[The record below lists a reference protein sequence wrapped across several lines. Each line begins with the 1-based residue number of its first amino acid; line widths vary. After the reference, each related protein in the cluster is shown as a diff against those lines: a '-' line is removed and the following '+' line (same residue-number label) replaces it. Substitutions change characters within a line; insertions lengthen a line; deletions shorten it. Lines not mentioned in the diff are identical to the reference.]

1 MESVL
6 GMKSQINQLKSEA
19 EANYA
24 ANRWEDSAKT
34 YEHLV
39 GLAQDNND
47 LGLAIDFALA
57 AVRAWK
63 NLIDKASRINKLYQ
77 AIGIIGLKKAA
88 IGFEDIAKE
97 AVIRKDQKQAA
108 TNFED
113 AADGYSYILSFDKAK
128 SCYEKSVEIF
138 EDLSSQAKKNNDV
151 EGSIH
156 LFERTSNLY
165 SKISLLLKR
174 ILIQNKNLDSNSR
187 KLLIEEKDKTA
198 ELAKEAKKSIAKAH
212 EELAIFYLKKKDSD
226 FNSVA
231 EKEYSNA
238 IKILQ
243 SIGETQE
250 AKKLNTKKNKIGK

>member
-1 MESVL
+1 
-6 GMKSQINQLKSEA
+6 MKSQINQLKSEA

-24 ANRWEDSAKT
+24 ASRWEDSAKT

-47 LGLAIDFALA
+47 LALAIDFALA
-57 AVRAWK
+57 AIRSWK

-97 AVIRKDQKQAA
+97 AVIRKNPKQAA

-128 SCYEKSVEIF
+128 KCYEQSVEIF
-138 EDLSSQAKKNNDV
+138 EDLSNQAKKNNDI

-156 LFERTSNLY
+156 LFDRTSNLY
-165 SKISLLLKR
+165 SKISLLLKKV
-174 ILIQNKNLDSNSR
+174 LLQNKNLDSNSR
-187 KLLIEEKDKTA
+187 ELIIKEKDETA
-198 ELAKEAKKSIAKAH
+198 ELAKEAKKNIAKAH
-212 EELAIFYLKKKDSD
+212 EELASFYLKKNDSD
-226 FNSVA
+226 FDSVA

-250 AKKLNTKKNKIGK
+250 ARKLESKKNKIGK

>member
-1 MESVL
+1 
-6 GMKSQINQLKSEA
+6 MKSQINQLKSEA

-24 ANRWEDSAKT
+24 ASRWEDSAKT

-47 LGLAIDFALA
+47 LALAIDFALA
-57 AVRAWK
+57 AINAWK
-63 NLIDKASRINKLYQ
+63 NLPDKASRINKLYQ

-88 IGFEDIAKE
+88 IGFEDLAKE

-113 AADGYSYILSFDKAK
+113 AADGYSYIMNFDRAK
-128 SCYEKSVEIF
+128 NCYEQSVEIF
-138 EDLSSQAKKNNDV
+138 EDLSNQAKKNNDV

-156 LFERTSNLY
+156 LFDRTSNLY
-165 SKISLLLKR
+165 SKIALLLKR
-174 ILIQNKNLDSNSR
+174 VLIQNKDLDSKAR
-187 KLLIEEKDKTA
+187 KLLIEEKDKTK

-212 EELAIFYLKKKDSD
+212 EDLALFYLKKKDSD
-226 FNSVA
+226 FASVI

-238 IKILQ
+238 IKIYQ
-243 SIGETQE
+243 SIGEIQE
-250 AKKLNTKKNKIGK
+250 AKKLETKKKKIKK